1 MELVFLKAKQRLA
14 KEISNKG
21 TTPYPLT
28 KNFTSEHVQI
38 SKTKKGLHTLLKTL
52 QTQAASGACLHKGL
66 LKRPLKNE
74 SRAMMAD
81 RVASTELLV
90 LDIDGIQMPGSLTD
104 VRTVAEKII
113 AQLPECFQDVSY
125 IAQASASPESD
136 PGSEGNFS
144 NL

>member
-28 KNFTSEHVQI
+28 KNFTSEHIQI
-38 SKTKKGLHTLLKTL
+38 SKSKKGLHDLLKHL

-66 LKRPLKNE
+66 LKRPLINE

-81 RVASTELLV
+81 RVASTELLI
-90 LDIDGIQMPGSLTD
+90 LDIDGIQMPN
-104 VRTVAEKII
+104 RR
-113 AQLPECFQDVSY
+113 VSR
-125 IAQASASPESD
+125 
-136 PGSEGNFS
+136 
-144 NL
+144 L

>member
-28 KNFTSEHVQI
+28 KNFTSEHVQV
-38 SKTKKGLHTLLKTL
+38 SKTKKGLHDLLKHL
-52 QTQAASGACLHKGL
+52 QTQAAAGACLHKGL
-66 LKRPLKNE
+66 LKRPLENE

-90 LDIDGIQMPGSLTD
+90 LDIDGNIHEIHHVLNMQ
-104 VRTVAEKII
+104 II
-113 AQLPECFQDVSY
+113 SFE
-125 IAQASASPESD
+125 I
-136 PGSEGNFS
+136 
-144 NL
+144 